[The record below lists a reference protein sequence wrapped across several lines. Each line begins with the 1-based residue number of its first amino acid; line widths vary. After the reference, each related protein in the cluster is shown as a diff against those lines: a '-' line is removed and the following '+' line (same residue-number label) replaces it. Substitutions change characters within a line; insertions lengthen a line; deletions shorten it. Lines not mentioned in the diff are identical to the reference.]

1 VEGRIAAQEVHGKNV
16 GRISYPPLLS
26 TVTEKAISS
35 EIEPPRHQAHEADH
49 EVAKG
54 QTGPMDLLVKGKPTK
69 RQLNFF
75 GASNLA
81 VDHFA
86 APH

>member
-1 VEGRIAAQEVHGKNV
+1 VEGRIAVQKVDGKNV

-26 TVTEKAISS
+26 TVTKKAISS

-49 EVAKG
+49 EVATG
-54 QTGPMDLLVKGKPTK
+54 QRGPVDLLGKGKPSK

-86 APH
+86 APQ